1 VAPFRD
7 QLLKAGNVVLD
18 LVYPPR
24 CPGCG
29 AMGKLFCDTCRAM
42 VEPVY
47 PPVCRLCGAPGVS
60 GLCPACR
67 RTPTS
72 LEGIVA
78 AAYFSGPLRD
88 AIHSLKYQGNRA
100 LAAPLSAYLLEAWQ
114 RAWPA
119 SSPTPDLIVPVP
131 LHGRRLAERGYNQS
145 ALLARAVG
153 RARAVPLAERAVSRL
168 RDTPSQ
174 TGLDPA
180 ARRRNVSGAFA
191 CQGNVT
197 GREVVLV
204 DDVCTTGATLEA
216 CAVALKAGGATR
228 VWALTVAR
236 VRWDQGPPVSD
247 RST

>member
-1 VAPFRD
+1 
-7 QLLKAGNVVLD
+7 
-18 LVYPPR
+18 
-24 CPGCG
+24 
-29 AMGKLFCDTCRAM
+29 M

-67 RTPTS
+67 GAPTS

-78 AAYFSGPLRD
+78 AAYFSGPLRE
-88 AIHSLKYQGNRA
+88 AIHSLKYGNNRA

-119 SSPTPDLIVPVP
+119 SGPTPDLIIPVP

-145 ALLARAVG
+145 ALLARGVA
-153 RARAVPLAERAVSRL
+153 RARAVPLAERAVVRL

-174 TGLDPA
+174 TGLDRA
-180 ARRRNVSGAFA
+180 ARQRNVSGAFTCLA
-191 CQGNVT
+191 DVA

-216 CAVALKAGGATR
+216 CAAVLKAGGAAR

-236 VRWDQGPPVSD
+236 TRWDQVRPVSD